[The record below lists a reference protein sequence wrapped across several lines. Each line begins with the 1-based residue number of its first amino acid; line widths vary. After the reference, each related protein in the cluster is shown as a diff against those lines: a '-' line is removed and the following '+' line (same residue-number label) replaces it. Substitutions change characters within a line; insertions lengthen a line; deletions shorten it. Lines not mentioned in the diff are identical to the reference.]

1 MSVLEDFW
9 YGNIEPSEYDTSSAK
24 EYKEALLRISRN
36 EESLQDTLTDAQRKL
51 FAQYLDSVREFQ
63 AMAECLLFQ
72 NSFRLGARMMLEIMD
87 EYANHPRHPA
97 DCQPAGCHIID
108 YAGNPSQKVRR
119 IFSSPGIHIILW
131 IRKIP
136 VLLLRHTLIF
146 SPSHLQRLDTLD
158 SPKQL

>member
-1 MSVLEDFW
+1 MPAVPEQLPPGSQNDDGDHERIDELPTA
-9 YGNIEPSEYDTSSAK
+9 PSG
-24 EYKEALLRISRN
+24 LP
-36 EESLQDTLTDAQRKL
+36 
-51 FAQYLDSVREFQ
+51 
-63 AMAECLLFQ
+63 
-72 NSFRLGARMMLEIMD
+72 ARW
-87 EYANHPRHPA
+87 
-97 DCQPAGCHIID
+97 CHIID